1 MTQDTAS
8 TSKVPARPPR
18 GGWLLRGIAAAVIAV
33 SVAGSFGGG
42 HALFDLCSHFRCQY
56 FALLAVLAI
65 VLWCVRSPRW
75 AGVALL
81 ACLHNAVLLG
91 PYYLPTHS
99 ASRSPGTDA
108 QDLSIVSFNVHA
120 SNRRSAEVLEYL
132 RRSASDVVVLIEVD
146 RRWLSELESLHESYP
161 HRVIVPD
168 DGPFGIAL
176 FSKLPIGEY
185 SLLRTGGSSSTA
197 ICALLDYRGRTIQ
210 FVAAHPPPPLL
221 PSMYR
226 DRNHLLAL
234 IGERVQTT
242 KLPSIVA
249 GDFNATPWCVGFDPL
264 RTAGLSDTALGFG
277 VQRTWN
283 SHIPLMW
290 IPIDHVVA
298 SKEFT
303 TLRRAVGPHCGSD
316 HYAVEAVLRLSQ

>member
-1 MTQDTAS
+1 MS
-8 TSKVPARPPR
+8 IPEHARTPR
-18 GGWLLRGIAAAVIAV
+18 GVWLLRFVATAVIAV
-33 SVAGSFGGG
+33 SVVGSFGGWYP
-42 HALFDLCSHFRCQY
+42 LFDLCSHFRFQY

-65 VLWCVRSPRW
+65 LLWHVKSPRW

-81 ACLHNAVLLG
+81 ACAHNAVLIG
-91 PYYLPTHS
+91 PYYLPANS
-99 ASRSPGTDA
+99 ASPPSES
-108 QDLSIVSFNVHA
+108 DLSIVSFNVHA

-132 RRSASDVVVLIEVD
+132 RRTASDVVVLIEVD
-146 RRWLSELESLHESYP
+146 RRWLSELEPLHESYP

-197 ICALLDYRGRTIQ
+197 ICAELDFNGRTIG
-210 FVAAHPPPPLL
+210 FVAAHPVPPLT

-226 DRNHLLAL
+226 DRNHLLAR
-234 IGERVQTT
+234 IGEHVQSI

-264 RTAGLSDTALGFG
+264 RKAGLTDTALGCG
-277 VQRTWN
+277 VRRTWN
-283 SHIPLMW
+283 SHIPFMG

-298 SKEFT
+298 TKEVA

-316 HYAVEAVLRLSQ
+316 HYAVEAILRLSP